1 MCYSAQIRAN
11 YMSFTRM
18 FGATMS
24 IKEFADLFFRRAESK
39 LRVPKA
45 LEAEFEHPTTP
56 EEVEIKAAI
65 DTYRADREMALEQ
78 ELFAQKHRLVEAER
92 KLQTK
97 PTKGALES
105 QRIATDK
112 ISKAQLDL
120 SDLKRKELLDRD
132 HRIFPGWYAPV
143 MVEQEGK
150 KVVMPMRYLCR
161 PEGAHP
167 SFDVKFSGCYNAR
180 RDNLAKFWRNQFG
193 VTHGVVVLNAF
204 YENVKKHDMEHRPL
218 APGESPENVIL
229 KFEPNTHQDMLAACV
244 WSRWKGAD
252 GEELLSFA
260 VITDDPPAEVAAA
273 GHDRCPVPIKQENV
287 DAWLNPDPGNL
298 KQLQDILEDRE
309 RPYYDHRVLERMAA

>member
-1 MCYSAQIRAN
+1 MCYSAQIRSN
-11 YMSFTRM
+11 YMTFTRM
-18 FGATMS
+18 FGATIS
-24 IKEFADLFFRRAESK
+24 LKEFADLFFRRAESK
-39 LRVPKA
+39 SRIPKA
-45 LEAEFEHPTTP
+45 LEAEFDNPSTP
-56 EEVEIKAAI
+56 EEAEIKSTI
-65 DTYRADREMALEQ
+65 DAYRAERQMTLEQ

-97 PTKGALES
+97 PTKDALDS

-120 SDLKRKELLDRD
+120 SDLKRKDLLDRD

-143 MVEQEGK
+143 MVVQGGQ

-180 RDNLAKFWRNQFG
+180 RDNLEKFWKKQFG
-193 VTHGVVVLNAF
+193 YTHGVIALSGF
-204 YENVKKHDMEHRPL
+204 YENVKRHDMEHRPL
-218 APGESPENVIL
+218 RPDEAAENVIL
-229 KFEPNTHQDMLAACV
+229 KFEPNTHQDLLVACV
-244 WSRWKGAD
+244 WSLWKGAD

-273 GHDRCPVPIKQENV
+273 GHDRCPIPIKRENV
-287 DAWLNPDPGNL
+287 DAWLNPDAANL
-298 KQLQDILEDRE
+298 HLMQDILEDKE
-309 RPYYDHRVLERMAA
+309 RPHYDHRVLEKLAA